1 MAGKLNLAATGI
13 QDQWLTGEPK
23 FSYFLMNYKRHTKFS
38 IEAIETPF
46 NGDPDFDASF
56 ECNIPRNKG
65 DLIRSMMLKFTL
77 PRPTVPDKTFTVS
90 ASGGKF
96 FIDGVEQATL
106 TLYEGATY
114 TFNNASHPTHPFR
127 FAAGS
132 LDGNPPD
139 DLPPV
144 DGVGTVYNYKRYS
157 SLDTSTHYV
166 YKLWVNSTNDWL
178 NATAT
183 TNTIRVLK
191 VDPFTWSDNDTSD
204 TFPTVIDTTTYPGKV
219 SLIQSSGSEFYRFSV
234 PLFGDYTTGVTNP
247 STSTVTFT
255 PSYSS
260 STPSNLYYYCEN
272 HTGMGGQID
281 IKIISYRESIAA
293 QIIDYADLRIGGQ
306 TIQRLTGDYI
316 YMYNNIHSNEDDIK
330 QTLYFLSAHGNYINV
345 TQDWDYSILLPFYF
359 LRHPSLALPVCA
371 LTKQQVQIE
380 LKFKK
385 MEDVTISYTRSNGTI
400 SDPPSGVST
409 SIKKVSLVSDF
420 FFITE
425 NEKSFL
431 STRPIEYVMTQIQ
444 MSQFK
449 FNPGVS
455 KKAGMLNFKH
465 PVKEMFFVAISDDVH
480 KYETIKQVTMKFN
493 NNTIIDADTLMLCY
507 EQPLKYYTG
516 ITNGNFGVYSF
527 SMNPETYYPTGQVN
541 MSRIAHNLIEIELD
555 TPNANFG
562 HKVYVYAVNYNVLRI
577 ESGLGGL
584 KF

>member
-38 IEAIETPF
+38 IEAVETPF

-77 PRPTVPDKTFTVS
+77 PRPTVPDKTFIVS
-90 ASGGKF
+90 VSGGKF
-96 FIDGVEQATL
+96 LIDSVEQATL
-106 TLYEGATY
+106 TLYKGTTY
-114 TFNNASHPTHPFR
+114 TFNNANPTHPFR
-127 FAAGS
+127 FAYA
-132 LDGNPPD
+132 PPD
-139 DLPPV
+139 ELPPV
-144 DGVGTVYNYKRYS
+144 DGVGTLYNYKRYS
-157 SLDTSTHYV
+157 SLDTATHYV
-166 YKLWVNSTNDWL
+166 YKLWENSTNTWY
-178 NATAT
+178 NPPPNTT
-183 TNTIRVLK
+183 TNTIKVLK
-191 VDPFTWSDNDTSD
+191 EDYTVWTDNNPTD

-219 SLIQSSGSEFYRFSV
+219 SLRSSNSEVYRFSV
-234 PLFGDYTTGVTNP
+234 PPFEYTDDVTNP
-247 STSTVTFT
+247 GTSTVTFT

-260 STPSNLYYYCEN
+260 STPSTLYYYCEN

-281 IKIISYRESIAA
+281 IKIVSYRESIAA

-385 MEDVTISYTRSNGTI
+385 MEDVTISYTRSNRTI
-400 SDPPSGVST
+400 SDPPSDVST

-455 KKAGMLNFKH
+455 KKSGMLNFKH

-562 HKVYVYAVNYNVLRI
+562 HKVYVYAINYNVLRI

>member
-1 MAGKLNLAATGI
+1 MAGKLNLAVTGI
-13 QDQWLTGEPK
+13 QDQWLTGEPE

-38 IEAIETPF
+38 IEAVETPF
-46 NGDPDFDASF
+46 NSDPDFDASF

-77 PRPTVPDKTFTVS
+77 PRPTAPDKTFTVS
-90 ASGGKF
+90 VSGGKF
-96 FIDGVEQATL
+96 FIDGVEQAIL
-106 TLYEGATY
+106 TLYKGTTY
-114 TFNNASHPTHPFR
+114 TFNNASSDPFR
-127 FAAGS
+127 FAYA
-132 LDGNPPD
+132 PPD
-139 DLPPV
+139 ELPPV
-144 DGVGTVYNYKRYS
+144 DGVGTLYNYKRYTD
-157 SLDTSTHYV
+157 LDTSTHYV
-166 YKLWVNSTNDWL
+166 YKLWENSTNNWFS
-178 NATAT
+178 ATPT
-183 TNTIRVLK
+183 TNTIKVLK
-191 VDPFTWSDNDTSD
+191 EDYTNWTDNNPADA
-204 TFPTVIDTTTYPGKV
+204 FPTSVDIATYPGKV
-219 SLIQSSGSEFYRFSV
+219 SLIQSSGEAYRFSV
-234 PLFGDYTTGVTNP
+234 PLFEYTDGVTNP
-247 STSTVTFT
+247 GTSTVTFT
-255 PSYSS
+255 PTYSS
-260 STPSNLYYYCEN
+260 STPSTLHYYSN
-272 HTGMGGQID
+272 SQPGMGGQLD
-281 IKIISYRESIAA
+281 VKIVSYRESIAA

-316 YMYNNIHSNEDDIK
+316 HMYNNIHSNEDDIK

-380 LKFKK
+380 LKFKQL
-385 MEDVTISYTRSNGTI
+385 EDVVVSYMDGVI

>member
-1 MAGKLNLAATGI
+1 MAGKLNLAVTGI
-13 QDQWLTGEPK
+13 QDQWLTGEPE

-38 IEAIETPF
+38 IEAVETPF

-77 PRPTVPDKTFTVS
+77 PRPTAPDKTFTVS
-90 ASGGKF
+90 ESGSKF

-106 TLYEGATY
+106 TLYKGTTY
-114 TFNNASHPTHPFR
+114 TFNNASHPAHPFR
-127 FAAGS
+127 FAYA
-132 LDGNPPD
+132 PPD
-139 DLPPV
+139 ELPPV
-144 DGVGTVYNYKRYS
+144 DGVGTDYNYKRYT
-157 SLDTSTHYV
+157 SLDTATHYV
-166 YKLWVNSTNDWL
+166 YKLWQNSTNDWGVPS
-178 NATAT
+178 TPSW
-183 TNTIRVLK
+183 NTIK
-191 VDPFTWSDNDTSD
+191 VSKNDYTDWTDNNPADA
-204 TFPTVIDTTTYPGKV
+204 FPNSVDTTTYPGKV
-219 SLIQSSGSEFYRFSV
+219 SLSQSSGEAYRFSV
-234 PLFGDYTTGVTNP
+234 PLFEYTDGVTNP
-247 STSTVTFT
+247 GTATITFT
-255 PSYSS
+255 PTYSS
-260 STPSNLYYYCEN
+260 STPSTLHYYCQN
-272 HTGMGGQID
+272 HAGMGGQLD
-281 IKIISYRESIAA
+281 VKIVSYRESIAA

-316 YMYNNIHSNEDDIK
+316 HMYNNIHSNEDDIK

-380 LKFKK
+380 LKFKQ
-385 MEDVTISYTRSNGTI
+385 MEDVVVTYTDGVI

-455 KKAGMLNFKH
+455 KKSGMLNFKH

-480 KYETIKQVTMKFN
+480 KYETIKQVTIKFN

-516 ITNGNFGVYSF
+516 ITEGNFGVYSF

>member
-1 MAGKLNLAATGI
+1 MAGKLNLAVTGI
-13 QDQWLTGEPK
+13 QDQWLTGEPE

-38 IEAIETPF
+38 IEAVETPF

-77 PRPTVPDKTFTVS
+77 PRPTAPDKTFTVS
-90 ASGGKF
+90 ESGSKF

-106 TLYEGATY
+106 TLYKGTTY
-114 TFNNASHPTHPFR
+114 TFNNASHPAHPFR
-127 FAAGS
+127 FAYA
-132 LDGNPPD
+132 PPD
-139 DLPPV
+139 ELPPV
-144 DGVGTVYNYKRYS
+144 DGVGTDYNYKRYT
-157 SLDTSTHYV
+157 SLDTATHYV
-166 YKLWVNSTNDWL
+166 YKLWQNSTNDWGVPS
-178 NATAT
+178 TPSW
-183 TNTIRVLK
+183 NTIK
-191 VDPFTWSDNDTSD
+191 VSKNDYTDWTDNNPADA
-204 TFPTVIDTTTYPGKV
+204 FPNSVDTTTYPGKV
-219 SLIQSSGSEFYRFSV
+219 SLSQSSGEAYRFSV
-234 PLFGDYTTGVTNP
+234 PLFEYTDGVTNP
-247 STSTVTFT
+247 GTATITFT
-255 PSYSS
+255 PTYSS
-260 STPSNLYYYCEN
+260 STPSTLHYYCQN
-272 HTGMGGQID
+272 HAGMGGQLD
-281 IKIISYRESIAA
+281 VKIVSYRESIAA

-316 YMYNNIHSNEDDIK
+316 HMYNNIHSNEDDIK
-330 QTLYFLSAHGNYINV
+330 QTLYFLSGHGSYINV

-380 LKFKK
+380 LKFKQL
-385 MEDVTISYTRSNGTI
+385 EDVVVSYMDGVI
-400 SDPPSGVST
+400 SDPPSDVST

-455 KKAGMLNFKH
+455 KKSGMLNFKH

-480 KYETIKQVTMKFN
+480 KYETIKQVTIKFN

-516 ITNGNFGVYSF
+516 ITEGNFGVYSF

>member
-1 MAGKLNLAATGI
+1 MAGKLNLAVTGI
-13 QDQWLTGEPK
+13 QDQWLTGEPE

-38 IEAIETPF
+38 IEAVETPF

-77 PRPTVPDKTFTVS
+77 PRPTAPDKTFIVS
-90 ASGGKF
+90 ESGRKF
-96 FIDGVEQATL
+96 LIDGVEQATL
-106 TLYEGATY
+106 TLYKGTTY
-114 TFNNASHPTHPFR
+114 TFNNASSDPFR

-144 DGVGTVYNYKRYS
+144 DGVGTLYNYKRYT
-157 SLDTSTHYV
+157 SLDTATHYV
-166 YKLWVNSTNDWL
+166 YKLWRNSTNDWFS
-178 NATAT
+178 ATPT
-183 TNTIRVLK
+183 TNTIK
-191 VDPFTWSDNDTSD
+191 VSKNDYTDWTDNDTTD

-219 SLIQSSGSEFYRFSV
+219 SLRYSSGESYRFSV

-247 STSTVTFT
+247 GTSTVTFT

-260 STPSNLYYYCEN
+260 SIPSTLYYYCQN

-281 IKIISYRESIAA
+281 VKIVSYRESIAA

-316 YMYNNIHSNEDDIK
+316 HMYNNIHSNEDDIK

-380 LKFKK
+380 LKFKQL
-385 MEDVTISYTRSNGTI
+385 EDVVVSYMDGVI

-480 KYETIKQVTMKFN
+480 KYETIKHVTMKFN